1 MQMDVGM
8 QLYTQFRLAL
18 NLHSLFQMH
27 LLQMKMELMM
37 ILMDMELELWSMI
50 YGFLI
55 VGEI

>member
-1 MQMDVGM
+1 
-8 QLYTQFRLAL
+8 
-18 NLHSLFQMH
+18 
-27 LLQMKMELMM
+27 MELMM